1 VRINAVAPVVGDPGC
16 LTNRDN
22 GEWTYRL
29 SVLIIM
35 GKRIRI
41 MKHIT
46 ALSLIVALGLG
57 LVVSSTSLAER
68 RKQDPTDKELA
79 VMKAAVPKKATAK
92 PIKPR
97 KMLVLSYQ
105 SHDRGRFAGEKAL
118 EIMAEQTG
126 AFKLVFVRDT
136 KAMAEIMVPEKLKE
150 FDAICVN
157 NSTGGGG
164 KAANGKTLVENLSD
178 YVSAGGGLVGFHS
191 ATDNKFGEVF
201 GGFFCGH
208 PWSGNV
214 AVKIDDP
221 GHKLTKVFGG
231 KGFPINDEI
240 YQFARIYTREKLRIL
255 LTLDM
260 SIVKKKG
267 KRADNDN
274 AIAWVRKFGKG
285 RVFYSSLGHNHNS
298 FLGANLLQFYLDGIQ
313 FTLGD
318 LDVDTTPSGPLKSA
332 GSTDPEKLLK
342 DGYISM
348 FNGKDMTG
356 WIVPEGD
363 NGHWKVLDGVI
374 DYDASSEAKGSK
386 NLVSKDKYGDYTL
399 HIEWRFKR
407 TTGLFPMPIILPD
420 GSYKKD
426 ANGKVIKTLKP
437 NADSGIFPR
446 GYGKAQMNLW
456 CWDCGSG
463 EMYGIRL
470 DKKLSAEVRAGAV
483 PKVKA
488 DNPVG
493 QWNTFVITVIKD
505 RVTSVLNGKTVLKN
519 SQMPGIPDQGPII
532 LQHHGG
538 PKGKTGEF
546 NPASSL
552 IQFRNIYIKRLK

>member
-1 VRINAVAPVVGDPGC
+1 
-16 LTNRDN
+16 
-22 GEWTYRL
+22 
-29 SVLIIM
+29 
-35 GKRIRI
+35 
-41 MKHIT
+41 MKNI
-46 ALSLIVALGLG
+46 ALSIIAALGFA
-57 LVVSSTSLAER
+57 LVPVDSTHAARKR
-68 RKQDPTDKELA
+68 RGPSDEQVA
-79 VMKAAVPKKATAK
+79 IMKAAMPKKATVK
-92 PIKPR
+92 PKKPR
-97 KMLVLSYQ
+97 KILVLSYQ
-105 SHDRGRFAGEKAL
+105 SHDQGRLAGEKAL
-118 EIMAEQTG
+118 QLMAGQTK
-126 AFKLVFVRDT
+126 AFELTFIYDT
-136 KAMAEIMVPEKLKE
+136 KAMAEILVPEKLKE
-150 FDAICVN
+150 FDAVCVN

-164 KAANGKTLVENLSD
+164 KAANGKTLVENLGD
-178 YVSAGGGLVGFHS
+178 YVSAGGGLIGFHA

-201 GGFFCGH
+201 GGFFTGH

-221 GHKLTKVFGG
+221 DHKLTKVFGG
-231 KGFPINDEI
+231 KGFPVNDEI
-240 YQFARIYTREKLRIL
+240 YQFAKIYTREKLRIL

-260 SIVKKKG
+260 DIVKKRG

-285 RVFYSSLGHNHNS
+285 KVFYSSLGHNPKS
-298 FLGANLLQFYLDGIQ
+298 FMDANLLRFYLDGIQ
-313 FTLGD
+313 FALGD
-318 LDVDTTPSGPLKSA
+318 LEADTTPSGPLKSA
-332 GSTDPEKLLK
+332 GSVMVDPKKLLA
-342 DGYISM
+342 DGYVSM
-348 FNGKDMTG
+348 FNGKDMSG
-356 WIVPEGD
+356 WIVPKGD

-386 NLVSKDKYGDYTL
+386 NLVSKEKYANYSL

-407 TTGLFPMPIILPD
+407 ATGLFSMPTILPD

-426 ANGKVIKTLKP
+426 ANGKVVKTLKP

-470 DKKLSAEVRAGAV
+470 DRKLSAEVRAGAV

-493 QWNTFVITVIKD
+493 QWNAFDITVKGD
-505 RVTSVLNGKTVLKN
+505 RVTAVLNGKTVLEN
-519 SQMPGIPDQGPII
+519 SQMPGIPDEGPIV

-538 PKGKTGEF
+538 PIGKTGKF

-552 IQFRNIYIKRLK
+552 VQFRNIYIKRLK

>member
-1 VRINAVAPVVGDPGC
+1 
-16 LTNRDN
+16 
-22 GEWTYRL
+22 
-29 SVLIIM
+29 
-35 GKRIRI
+35 
-41 MKHIT
+41 MKNI
-46 ALSLIVALGLG
+46 ALSLIAALGLG
-57 LVVSSTSLAER
+57 LISASVSPAER
-68 RKQDPTDKELA
+68 RKQDPTDEEVA
-79 VMKAAVPKKATAK
+79 VMKAAAPKKATAK

-118 EIMAEQTG
+118 EIFAEQTG
-126 AFKLVFVRDT
+126 AFKPTFVRNT
-136 KAMAEIMVPEKLKE
+136 KDMAEIMVPEKLKE

-178 YVSAGGGLVGFHS
+178 YVSAGGGLVGFHG

-221 GHKLTKVFGG
+221 DHKLTKIFGG

-260 SIVKKKG
+260 DIVKKMG

-285 RVFYSSLGHNHNS
+285 RVFYSSLGHNPKS
-298 FLGANLLQFYLDGIQ
+298 FFDAKLLRFYLDGIQ
-313 FTLGD
+313 FALGD
-318 LDVDTTPSGPLKSA
+318 LEADTTPSGPLKSGA
-332 GSTDPEKLLK
+332 GAMSDPKKLVA

-356 WIVPEGD
+356 WIVPKGD

-374 DYDASSEAKGSK
+374 DYDASSESKGGK
-386 NLVSKDKYGDYTL
+386 NLISKEKYADYAL

-407 TTGLFPMPIILPD
+407 TSGLYPMPTILPD

-426 ANGKVIKTLKP
+426 AKGKVIITRKP

-470 DKKLSAEVRAGAV
+470 DRKLPAAVRAGAV

-493 QWNTFVITVIKD
+493 QWNAFDITVVKD
-505 RVTSVLNGKTVLKN
+505 RVTAVLNGKTVLEN
-519 SQMPGIPDQGPII
+519 AQMPGIPDEGPIV

-538 PKGKTGEF
+538 PIGKMGKF
-546 NPASSL
+546 QPASSL
-552 IQFRNIYIKRLK
+552 VQFRNIYIKRLK